1 MLAVCLFSY
10 FTFEVSASAPGDPS
24 PLVDSQT
31 SISKMALTMFD
42 VSIKVKRLNKMYLL
56 DSASKLGIVLVLS
69 FLSYLIVSEV
79 NPKLLYTW

>member
-1 MLAVCLFSY
+1 M
-10 FTFEVSASAPGDPS
+10 
-24 PLVDSQT
+24 DSQT